1 MSKYLRITILESEIL
16 GALSSMMR
24 TTIHINVMKG
34 SQVKPTLH
42 ELLTKIHELR
52 SYLEN
57 IKAFTV
63 LLWRTK
69 AISEGFFIQVS
80 TSSEEIS
87 KQIVGWEKYL
97 TRQMMPETHKET
109 KVPKK

>member
-1 MSKYLRITILESEIL
+1 VIETYARTSKILQ
-16 GALSSMMR
+16 R
-24 TTIHINVMKG
+24 KD
-34 SQVKPTLH
+34 SQVRPTLQ

-52 SYLEN
+52 SHLEN

-80 TSSEEIS
+80 ASAEEIS

-97 TRQMMPETHKET
+97 IRHMMPQTQKDKEF
-109 KVPKK
+109 P